1 MSGATI
7 SQQEQIKKLRALL
20 PHCSPKMQAEVLKKL
35 RREQAKRATTPPK
48 EYQEQI
54 ERCKADPVYFTD
66 RFGQID
72 DAQGHG
78 DGSGTMP
85 FNLWP
90 SQADVMR
97 ELKANRLV
105 LLLKARQLGISW
117 LCCSYALW
125 LCLFH
130 SGKVV
135 LLFSKGET
143 EANELIRRIQAL
155 YDRLPE
161 WLRITLPGITK
172 DNTQVIEW
180 GNGSRIQS
188 FASSKGGGR
197 SFTASL
203 VIMDEAAFIMW
214 ADEIY
219 TALKPTIDGGG
230 QLIVLSTA
238 NGLGNLFHLL
248 WTRAVAGLNRF
259 KTIFLPWWSRPGR
272 DEEWYAAQVTEYTD
286 PAKVKQEYPATAT
299 EAFIA
304 SSRARFDNE
313 WIEAQ
318 AANVVEPIV
327 PRTLPDALR
336 ALPGLRVYKLPEAGR
351 KYALAADVA
360 EGLVHGD
367 YSAAVLID
375 AETWEE
381 IASLHGHWEPD
392 VYAGYLMVL
401 AEFYSAVLG
410 VERNNHGHAVL
421 ATLKI
426 KNAKNVYEGFDKKRG
441 WLTNLQTKPLSI
453 DALAEGLR
461 DGLVK
466 VRTQAALDEM
476 QIYRILDDGKTGAPD
491 GYNDDWVMAWA
502 IVLMMTRHTKPRVR
516 MLKW

>member
-1 MSGATI
+1 
-7 SQQEQIKKLRALL
+7 
-20 PHCSPKMQAEVLKKL
+20 
-35 RREQAKRATTPPK
+35 
-48 EYQEQI
+48 
-54 ERCKADPVYFTD
+54 
-66 RFGQID
+66 
-72 DAQGHG
+72 
-78 DGSGTMP
+78 MP
-85 FNLWP
+85 FRLWP
-90 SQADVMR
+90 SQCQVLWDIFTH
-97 ELKANRLV
+97 RL
-105 LLLKARQLGISW
+105 LILLKARQLGISW

-130 SGKVV
+130 AGKVV

-143 EANELIRRIQAL
+143 EANELTRRILAL
-155 YDRLPE
+155 YTRLPD
-161 WLRITLPGITK
+161 WLKEILPSLVK
-172 DNTQVIEW
+172 DNTQVLEW
-180 GNGSRIQS
+180 ANGSRIQS

-230 QLIVLSTA
+230 QLIILSTA

-248 WTRAVAGLNRF
+248 WTRAVKGLNSF
-259 KTIFLPWWSRPGR
+259 KTIFLPWWARPGR
-272 DEEWYAAQVTEYTD
+272 DADWYANQVAESTD
-286 PAKVKQEYPATAT
+286 PAKVKQEYPASAN

-304 SSRARFDNE
+304 SGRSRFDSE
-313 WIEAQ
+313 WIERQ
-318 AANVVEPIV
+318 SSNVCASM
-327 PRTLPDALR
+327 PRSALPDALR
-336 ALPGLRVYKLPEAGR
+336 SLPGLSVYSLPETGR
-351 KYALAADVA
+351 KYTLAADVA

-375 AETWEE
+375 NETWEE
-381 IASLHGHWEPD
+381 MASLHGHWEPD
-392 VYAGYLMVL
+392 VYAGYLQTL
-401 AEFYSAVLG
+401 AAFYGATIG

-426 KNAKNVYEGFDKKRG
+426 KNALNVANGMDGKRG

-461 DGLVK
+461 DALVK
-466 VRTQAALDEM
+466 VRTQSALDEM

-502 IVLMMTRHTKPRVR
+502 IALMITRNQKRLGRTV
-516 MLKW
+516 